1 MAAMRT
7 TLVLFAIVALAAA
20 VPLAKTPS
28 TFSYFEAMK
37 RRSYSSGSG
46 FASGYTS
53 SSAYTSTAA
62 TPTPAPTLA
71 PGTTTI
77 KQSVTIDFGA
87 SVTASNFAGSA
98 SQTMANFGYGKE
110 IGIVDSSDTA
120 TTYKTGC
127 SVTSAA
133 SRRAAITV
141 VFTAIVTPALSAA
154 ATTAANGMT
163 AASLGTTMAAVLAN
177 LKVHSTGTYSGLSN
191 PTVSAVA
198 APTVTTAGT
207 TTSSASSAATFSG
220 VAFAI
225 AAVAAFRR

>member
-20 VPLAKTPS
+20 VPVAKTPE

-37 RRSYSSGSG
+37 RRSFSSGFS
-46 FASGYTS
+46 SGYTS
-53 SSAYTSTAA
+53 SSAYTSTGA

-77 KQSVTIDFGA
+77 KQVVTIDFGA
-87 SVTASNFAGSA
+87 GVTASNFAGSA

-127 SVTSAA
+127 SVTSSA

-141 VFTAIVTPALSAA
+141 AFTAVVTPALSDA

-163 AASLGTTMAAVLAN
+163 AATLGATMAAVLTN
-177 LKVHSTGTYSGLSN
+177 LKVHSAGTYSGLSN

-198 APTVTTAGT
+198 APTITTAGT
-207 TTSSASSAATFSG
+207 TTSSASSVATFSG

-225 AAVAAFRR
+225 AAVAAIRR